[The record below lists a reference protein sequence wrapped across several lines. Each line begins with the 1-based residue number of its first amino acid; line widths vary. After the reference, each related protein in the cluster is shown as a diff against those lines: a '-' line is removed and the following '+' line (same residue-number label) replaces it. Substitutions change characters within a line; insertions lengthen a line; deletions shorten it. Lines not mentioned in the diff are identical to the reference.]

1 MGHDKLRKFAEN
13 ETFTCLLQPSSAE
26 ILADGYF
33 SLRDHKIKGRWNAE
47 MFDAPRPIVLELGCG
62 KGEYTIALAERDPSR
77 NYIGVDIKGA
87 RLWKGAKY
95 AETHHLGNV
104 AFLRTRIELI
114 NAFFAPGE
122 VDEIWLTFSDP
133 QIRREN
139 ARLSSPLFLERYARL
154 LRPGGIIHL
163 KTDSRFLHEYT
174 KAVCRQN
181 GLDVIAC
188 TEDLYGD
195 GAISAEPAAESL
207 PENSVAESL
216 SDAGAMRTGAV
227 DVLSDEGAMRTG
239 AVDVLS
245 DEGAMP
251 MGVVD
256 ALSDEGAM
264 PMGAVDVLSDEG
276 AVDALSDD
284 GAMPTVAVD
293 VLSDDGAMPTVAG
306 ARSADPGS
314 IPLEAREV
322 QTFYE
327 TIFRSQGYRINYIA
341 FRLGSPDASV
351 SDTSAGS
358 LFQSPDRELFN
369 PEYWRSIEGERQ
381 IFGHDTAETRRQKLK
396 KESSRKLK

>member
-163 KTDSRFLHEYT
+163 KTDSRFLHDYT

-181 GLDVIAC
+181 GSDVIAC
-188 TEDLYGD
+188 TEDLYRD

-216 SDAGAMRTGAV
+216 PDDGAMPTGAV
-227 DVLSDEGAMRTG
+227 DVLSDA
-239 AVDVLS
+239 
-245 DEGAMP
+245 GAMP
-251 MGVVD
+251 MGPVD
-256 ALSDEGAM
+256 DLSDARAM
-264 PMGAVDVLSDEG
+264 QK
-276 AVDALSDD
+276 
-284 GAMPTVAVD
+284 
-293 VLSDDGAMPTVAG
+293 
-306 ARSADPGS
+306 DPAS

-327 TIFRSQGYRINYIA
+327 TIFRSQGYSINYIA
-341 FRLGSPDASV
+341 FRLGTPDASA
-351 SDTSAGS
+351 SGTSAGS

-396 KESSRKLK
+396 KESSRKLE

>member
-87 RLWKGAKY
+87 RLWKGAEY

-207 PENSVAESL
+207 SENSVAESL
-216 SDAGAMRTGAV
+216 SDDGAMPTGAV
-227 DVLSDEGAMRTG
+227 DVLSDA
-239 AVDVLS
+239 
-245 DEGAMP
+245 GAMP
-251 MGVVD
+251 MGPVD
-256 ALSDEGAM
+256 DLSDARAM
-264 PMGAVDVLSDEG
+264 QK
-276 AVDALSDD
+276 
-284 GAMPTVAVD
+284 
-293 VLSDDGAMPTVAG
+293 
-306 ARSADPGS
+306 DPAS

-341 FRLGSPDASV
+341 FRLGTPDASFPG
-351 SDTSAGS
+351 TSAGS

-396 KESSRKLK
+396 KEFSRKLE

>member
-1 MGHDKLRKFAEN
+1 MTSRAQGF
-13 ETFTCLLQPSSAE
+13 
-26 ILADGYF
+26 
-33 SLRDHKIKGRWNAE
+33 GREQNT
-47 MFDAPRPIVLELGCG
+47 L
-62 KGEYTIALAERDPSR
+62 K
-77 NYIGVDIKGA
+77 
-87 RLWKGAKY
+87 
-95 AETHHLGNV
+95 THHLGNV

-133 QIRREN
+133 QMRREN

-174 KAVCRQN
+174 KAVCIQN

-207 PENSVAESL
+207 PDGGAILKDAGVIQMGPVDDL
-216 SDAGAMRTGAV
+216 SDA
-227 DVLSDEGAMRTG
+227 E
-239 AVDVLS
+239 
-245 DEGAMP
+245 
-251 MGVVD
+251 
-256 ALSDEGAM
+256 
-264 PMGAVDVLSDEG
+264 
-276 AVDALSDD
+276 
-284 GAMPTVAVD
+284 AMPT
-293 VLSDDGAMPTVAG
+293 
-306 ARSADPGS
+306 DPAS

-341 FRLGSPDASV
+341 FHLGSPDASV
-351 SDTSAGS
+351 SGTSSGS
-358 LFQSPDRELFN
+358 LFQSPDLELFN

-396 KESSRKLK
+396 KESSRKLE

>member
-62 KGEYTIALAERDPSR
+62 KGEYTVALAERDPSR

-139 ARLSSPLFLERYARL
+139 ARLSSPLFLERYTRL

-174 KAVCRQN
+174 KAVCQQN
-181 GLDVIAC
+181 GLEIIAC
-188 TEDLYGD
+188 TTDLYGD

-227 DVLSDEGAMRTG
+227 D
-239 AVDVLS
+239 
-245 DEGAMP
+245 
-251 MGVVD
+251 
-256 ALSDEGAM
+256 ALSDA
-264 PMGAVDVLSDEG
+264 
-276 AVDALSDD
+276 
-284 GAMPTVAVD
+284 GAMPTGAVD

-306 ARSADPGS
+306 ALSADPGS
-314 IPLEAREV
+314 IPLEAKEV

-341 FRLGSPDASV
+341 FRLGTPDASV
-351 SDTSAGS
+351 SGTSAGS

>member
-133 QIRREN
+133 QMRREN

-174 KAVCRQN
+174 KAVCIQN

-227 DVLSDEGAMRTG
+227 DVLSD
-239 AVDVLS
+239 D
-245 DEGAMP
+245 
-251 MGVVD
+251 
-256 ALSDEGAM
+256 GAM
-264 PMGAVDVLSDEG
+264 PMGAVDDLSDEGAMQTG
-276 AVDALSDD
+276 AVDALSDA
-284 GAMPTVAVD
+284 GAMPT
-293 VLSDDGAMPTVAG
+293 
-306 ARSADPGS
+306 DPGS

-327 TIFRSQGYRINYIA
+327 TIFRSQGCRINDIA

-351 SDTSAGS
+351 SGTSAGS

-396 KESSRKLK
+396 KESSRKLE

>member
-174 KAVCRQN
+174 KAVCIQN

-216 SDAGAMRTGAV
+216 RDAGAMP
-227 DVLSDEGAMRTG
+227 TG

-251 MGVVD
+251 MGPVD
-256 ALSDEGAM
+256 ALSDE
-264 PMGAVDVLSDEG
+264 E
-276 AVDALSDD
+276 
-284 GAMPTVAVD
+284 AMPT
-293 VLSDDGAMPTVAG
+293 
-306 ARSADPGS
+306 DPAS

-341 FRLGSPDASV
+341 FRLGTPDASA
-351 SDTSAGS
+351 SGTSAGS

-396 KESSRKLK
+396 KESSRKLE

>member
-174 KAVCRQN
+174 KAVCIQN

-216 SDAGAMRTGAV
+216 PDDGAMPTGAVDDLSDDAVIPMGPVDDLSDAGAM
-227 DVLSDEGAMRTG
+227 
-239 AVDVLS
+239 
-245 DEGAMP
+245 P
-251 MGVVD
+251 I
-256 ALSDEGAM
+256 
-264 PMGAVDVLSDEG
+264 G
-276 AVDALSDD
+276 AVDALSDA
-284 GAMPTVAVD
+284 GAMPT
-293 VLSDDGAMPTVAG
+293 
-306 ARSADPGS
+306 DPAS

-351 SDTSAGS
+351 SGTSAGS
-358 LFQSPDRELFN
+358 LFQSPERELFN

>member
-122 VDEIWLTFSDP
+122 VDEVWLTFSDP
-133 QIRREN
+133 QMRREN

-174 KAVCRQN
+174 KAVCIQN

-188 TEDLYGD
+188 TEDLYRD

-216 SDAGAMRTGAV
+216 PDA
-227 DVLSDEGAMRTG
+227 
-239 AVDVLS
+239 
-245 DEGAMP
+245 
-251 MGVVD
+251 
-256 ALSDEGAM
+256 
-264 PMGAVDVLSDEG
+264 
-276 AVDALSDD
+276 
-284 GAMPTVAVD
+284 
-293 VLSDDGAMPTVAG
+293 GAMPTVAG
-306 ARSADPGS
+306 ALSADPGS

-327 TIFRSQGYRINYIA
+327 TIFRSQGYSINYIA
-341 FRLGSPDASV
+341 FRLGTPDASA
-351 SDTSAGS
+351 SGTSAGS

>member
-62 KGEYTIALAERDPSR
+62 KGEYTVALAERDPSR

-133 QIRREN
+133 QMRREN

-174 KAVCRQN
+174 KAVCIQN

-188 TEDLYGD
+188 TEDLYRD

-207 PENSVAESL
+207 SENSVAESL
-216 SDAGAMRTGAV
+216 SDAGVIPMGSV
-227 DVLSDEGAMRTG
+227 DDLSDEGAMQTG
-239 AVDVLS
+239 AVDGLS
-245 DEGAMP
+245 DDEAMP
-251 MGVVD
+251 M
-256 ALSDEGAM
+256 
-264 PMGAVDVLSDEG
+264 
-276 AVDALSDD
+276 
-284 GAMPTVAVD
+284 
-293 VLSDDGAMPTVAG
+293 
-306 ARSADPGS
+306 DPAS

-341 FRLGSPDASV
+341 FRLGTPDASFPG
-351 SDTSAGS
+351 TSAGS

-396 KESSRKLK
+396 KESSRKLE

>member
-174 KAVCRQN
+174 KAVCIQN

-207 PENSVAESL
+207 SENSVAESL
-216 SDAGAMRTGAV
+216 R
-227 DVLSDEGAMRTG
+227 DEGAMRTG
-239 AVDVLS
+239 AVD
-245 DEGAMP
+245 
-251 MGVVD
+251 

-264 PMGAVDVLSDEG
+264 PTGPVDDLSD
-276 AVDALSDD
+276 AR
-284 GAMPTVAVD
+284 AMQK
-293 VLSDDGAMPTVAG
+293 
-306 ARSADPGS
+306 DPAS

-327 TIFRSQGYRINYIA
+327 TIFRSQGYSINYTA
-341 FRLGSPDASV
+341 FRLGTPDASA
-351 SDTSAGS
+351 SGTSAGS

>member
-133 QIRREN
+133 QMRREN

-174 KAVCRQN
+174 KAVCIQN

-216 SDAGAMRTGAV
+216 SDAGVMRTG
-227 DVLSDEGAMRTG
+227 
-239 AVDVLS
+239 
-245 DEGAMP
+245 
-251 MGVVD
+251 
-256 ALSDEGAM
+256 
-264 PMGAVDVLSDEG
+264 
-276 AVDALSDD
+276 
-284 GAMPTVAVD
+284 AVD

-306 ARSADPGS
+306 ALSADPAS

-341 FRLGSPDASV
+341 FRLGTPDASV
-351 SDTSAGS
+351 SGTSVGS

-369 PEYWRSIEGERQ
+369 SEYWRSIEGERQ

-396 KESSRKLK
+396 KESSRKLE

>member
-133 QIRREN
+133 QMRREN

-163 KTDSRFLHEYT
+163 KTDSRFLYQYT
-174 KAVCRQN
+174 KAVCQQN
-181 GLDVIAC
+181 GLEIIAC
-188 TEDLYGD
+188 TTDLYGA

-227 DVLSDEGAMRTG
+227 DDLSDA
-239 AVDVLS
+239 
-245 DEGAMP
+245 
-251 MGVVD
+251 
-256 ALSDEGAM
+256 
-264 PMGAVDVLSDEG
+264 
-276 AVDALSDD
+276 

-306 ARSADPGS
+306 ALSADPGS

-341 FRLGSPDASV
+341 FRLGTPDASFPG
-351 SDTSAGS
+351 TSAGS

-396 KESSRKLK
+396 KESSRKLE

>member
-174 KAVCRQN
+174 KAVCIQN

-216 SDAGAMRTGAV
+216 PDGGALSDAGAMRTGAV
-227 DVLSDEGAMRTG
+227 DVLSDEGAM
-239 AVDVLS
+239 
-245 DEGAMP
+245 P
-251 MGVVD
+251 I
-256 ALSDEGAM
+256 
-264 PMGAVDVLSDEG
+264 G
-276 AVDALSDD
+276 AVDALSDEE
-284 GAMPTVAVD
+284 AMPT
-293 VLSDDGAMPTVAG
+293 
-306 ARSADPGS
+306 DPAS

-341 FRLGSPDASV
+341 FRLGTPDASFPG
-351 SDTSAGS
+351 TSAGS

-396 KESSRKLK
+396 KESSRNLE

>member
-95 AETHHLGNV
+95 AETNHLGNV

-133 QIRREN
+133 QMRREN

-174 KAVCRQN
+174 KAVCIQN

-207 PENSVAESL
+207 SENSVAESL
-216 SDAGAMRTGAV
+216 SDGGAMRTGAV
-227 DVLSDEGAMRTG
+227 DVLSDAGAMPTG

-251 MGVVD
+251 
-256 ALSDEGAM
+256 
-264 PMGAVDVLSDEG
+264 
-276 AVDALSDD
+276 
-284 GAMPTVAVD
+284 
-293 VLSDDGAMPTVAG
+293 TVAG
-306 ARSADPGS
+306 ALSADPGS

-341 FRLGSPDASV
+341 FRLGTPDASFPG
-351 SDTSAGS
+351 TSAGS

>member
-133 QIRREN
+133 QMRREN
-139 ARLSSPLFLERYARL
+139 ARLSCPLFLERYARL

-174 KAVCRQN
+174 KAVCIQN

-227 DVLSDEGAMRTG
+227 DDLSDAGAMPTG

-245 DEGAMP
+245 DDGAMP
-251 MGVVD
+251 T
-256 ALSDEGAM
+256 
-264 PMGAVDVLSDEG
+264 G

-284 GAMPTVAVD
+284 GAMPTGAVEVLSDAGAMPTGAVD
-293 VLSDDGAMPTVAG
+293 VLSDEEAMPTVAG
-306 ARSADPGS
+306 ALSADPGS

-341 FRLGSPDASV
+341 FRLGAADASV
-351 SDTSAGS
+351 SGTSAGS

-396 KESSRKLK
+396 KESSRKLE

>member
-133 QIRREN
+133 QMRREN

-174 KAVCRQN
+174 KAVCIQN

-188 TEDLYGD
+188 TEDLYRD

-216 SDAGAMRTGAV
+216 SDVGAMRTGAV
-227 DVLSDEGAMRTG
+227 D
-239 AVDVLS
+239 
-245 DEGAMP
+245 
-251 MGVVD
+251 
-256 ALSDEGAM
+256 ALSDAGAI
-264 PMGAVDVLSDEG
+264 PMGPVDDLSD
-276 AVDALSDD
+276 A
-284 GAMPTVAVD
+284 GAMPT
-293 VLSDDGAMPTVAG
+293 GAG
-306 ARSADPGS
+306 ALSAEPAS

-341 FRLGSPDASV
+341 FRLGTPDASA
-351 SDTSAGS
+351 SGTSAGS

>member
-133 QIRREN
+133 QMRREN

-188 TEDLYGD
+188 TEDLYRD

-216 SDAGAMRTGAV
+216 PDDGAMPTGAV
-227 DVLSDEGAMRTG
+227 DVLSDA
-239 AVDVLS
+239 
-245 DEGAMP
+245 GAMP
-251 MGVVD
+251 MGPVD
-256 ALSDEGAM
+256 DLSDARAM
-264 PMGAVDVLSDEG
+264 QK
-276 AVDALSDD
+276 
-284 GAMPTVAVD
+284 
-293 VLSDDGAMPTVAG
+293 
-306 ARSADPGS
+306 DPAS

-327 TIFRSQGYRINYIA
+327 TIFRSQGYSINYIA
-341 FRLGSPDASV
+341 FRLGTPDASA
-351 SDTSAGS
+351 SGTSAGS

-396 KESSRKLK
+396 KESSRKLE

>member
-133 QIRREN
+133 QMRREN
-139 ARLSSPLFLERYARL
+139 ARLSSPLFLERYTRL
-154 LRPGGIIHL
+154 IRPGGIIHL

-195 GAISAEPAAESL
+195 GAISAKPAAESL

-216 SDAGAMRTGAV
+216 SDAGAILRDAGVIPMGPV
-227 DVLSDEGAMRTG
+227 DDLSDDGAMR
-239 AVDVLS
+239 
-245 DEGAMP
+245 
-251 MGVVD
+251 
-256 ALSDEGAM
+256 
-264 PMGAVDVLSDEG
+264 MGAVDVLSD
-276 AVDALSDD
+276 A
-284 GAMPTVAVD
+284 GAMQTGAVD

-306 ARSADPGS
+306 ALSADPAS

-341 FRLGSPDASV
+341 FRLGTPDASV
-351 SDTSAGS
+351 SGTSAGS

-396 KESSRKLK
+396 KESSRKLE

>member
-133 QIRREN
+133 QMRREN

-195 GAISAEPAAESL
+195 GAISAELAAESL

-216 SDAGAMRTGAV
+216 PDDGAMPTGAV
-227 DVLSDEGAMRTG
+227 DVLSDA
-239 AVDVLS
+239 
-245 DEGAMP
+245 GAMP
-251 MGVVD
+251 MGPVD
-256 ALSDEGAM
+256 DLSDARAM
-264 PMGAVDVLSDEG
+264 QK
-276 AVDALSDD
+276 
-284 GAMPTVAVD
+284 
-293 VLSDDGAMPTVAG
+293 
-306 ARSADPGS
+306 DPAS

-327 TIFRSQGYRINYIA
+327 TIFRSQGYSINYIA
-341 FRLGSPDASV
+341 FRLGTPDASA
-351 SDTSAGS
+351 SGTSAGS

>member
-216 SDAGAMRTGAV
+216 PDAGAMRTGAV
-227 DVLSDEGAMRTG
+227 DVLSDAGAMRT
-239 AVDVLS
+239 
-245 DEGAMP
+245 
-251 MGVVD
+251 
-256 ALSDEGAM
+256 
-264 PMGAVDVLSDEG
+264 
-276 AVDALSDD
+276 
-284 GAMPTVAVD
+284 
-293 VLSDDGAMPTVAG
+293 
-306 ARSADPGS
+306 DPAS

-341 FRLGSPDASV
+341 FRLGTPDASV
-351 SDTSAGS
+351 SGTSAGS

-396 KESSRKLK
+396 KESSRNLE

>member
-174 KAVCRQN
+174 KAVCIQN

-188 TEDLYGD
+188 TEDLYGE

-216 SDAGAMRTGAV
+216 SDAGAMRTGA
-227 DVLSDEGAMRTG
+227 GA
-239 AVDVLS
+239 L
-245 DEGAMP
+245 
-251 MGVVD
+251 
-256 ALSDEGAM
+256 
-264 PMGAVDVLSDEG
+264 
-276 AVDALSDD
+276 
-284 GAMPTVAVD
+284 
-293 VLSDDGAMPTVAG
+293 
-306 ARSADPGS
+306 SADPGS

-327 TIFRSQGYRINYIA
+327 TIFRSQGYSINYIA
-341 FRLGSPDASV
+341 FRLGTPDASFPG
-351 SDTSAGS
+351 TSAGS

>member
-62 KGEYTIALAERDPSR
+62 KGEYTVALAERDPSR

-195 GAISAEPAAESL
+195 WAISAEPA
-207 PENSVAESL
+207 AESL

-227 DVLSDEGAMRTG
+227 DVLSDEGAM
-239 AVDVLS
+239 
-245 DEGAMP
+245 
-251 MGVVD
+251 
-256 ALSDEGAM
+256 
-264 PMGAVDVLSDEG
+264 
-276 AVDALSDD
+276 
-284 GAMPTVAVD
+284 
-293 VLSDDGAMPTVAG
+293 PTVAG
-306 ARSADPGS
+306 ALSADPAS

-341 FRLGSPDASV
+341 FRLGAADASV
-351 SDTSAGS
+351 SGTSAGS

>member
-216 SDAGAMRTGAV
+216 PDDGAMPTGAV
-227 DVLSDEGAMRTG
+227 DVLSDA
-239 AVDVLS
+239 
-245 DEGAMP
+245 GAMP
-251 MGVVD
+251 MGPVD
-256 ALSDEGAM
+256 DLSDARAM
-264 PMGAVDVLSDEG
+264 QK
-276 AVDALSDD
+276 
-284 GAMPTVAVD
+284 
-293 VLSDDGAMPTVAG
+293 
-306 ARSADPGS
+306 DPAS

-327 TIFRSQGYRINYIA
+327 TIFRSQGYSINYIA
-341 FRLGSPDASV
+341 FRLGTPDASA
-351 SDTSAGS
+351 SGTSAGS

-396 KESSRKLK
+396 KESSRKLE

>member
-95 AETHHLGNV
+95 AETHYLGNV

-174 KAVCRQN
+174 KAVCIQN

-227 DVLSDEGAMRTG
+227 DVLSDA
-239 AVDVLS
+239 
-245 DEGAMP
+245 
-251 MGVVD
+251 
-256 ALSDEGAM
+256 
-264 PMGAVDVLSDEG
+264 
-276 AVDALSDD
+276 
-284 GAMPTVAVD
+284 GAMPTGAVD

-306 ARSADPGS
+306 ALSADPGS

-341 FRLGSPDASV
+341 FRLGAADASV
-351 SDTSAGS
+351 SGTSAGS

-381 IFGHDTAETRRQKLK
+381 MFGHDTAETRRQKLK
-396 KESSRKLK
+396 KESSRKPE